1 MDSSGTRNIRV
12 TSFRRLFL
20 SMHMAKENTSNTKIM
35 AFLSRYSFSGKTEIK
50 GGEESDELVKLCPS
64 CFSRSS
70 TVDIILK
77 LLSRKLSFV
86 LSG

>member
-50 GGEESDELVKLCPS
+50 GGEG
-64 CFSRSS
+64 SRSS

-77 LLSRKLSFV
+77 LLFKHRPLRIV
-86 LSG
+86 LGWGTELVK